1 MRKVLLVSFEYL
13 VTVTNHWWNGVEASL
28 IITAVSPSI
37 NMNSL
42 FISFLRSIPNTRI
55 EDEIDWM
62 IKYFM
67 DTSEFLND
75 LCLFLVLIIEHR
87 HIVFSSRKI
96 QINIQEFTIRHTI
109 GVTMIPKI
117 IMFILIPYE
126 NQIANLMCW
135 DRSVIFMF

>member
-1 MRKVLLVSFEYL
+1 MRKVLLDNFECL
-13 VTVTNHWWNGVEASL
+13 VTVTNHWWNGVEANL
-28 IITAVSPSI
+28 IIIAISPNIS
-37 NMNSL
+37 MGSL

-75 LCLFLVLIIEHR
+75 LCLFLTLIIEHR

-96 QINIQEFTIRHTI
+96 QTNIQEFTIRHTI
-109 GVTMIPKI
+109 G
-117 IMFILIPYE
+117 
-126 NQIANLMCW
+126 
-135 DRSVIFMF
+135 